1 MKKITGMQLRMA
13 RVALKWRVDDLSK
26 ASDVGW
32 ARIQNM
38 EKDNGIIENSQVE
51 KLVSTLESKGIS
63 FEKGDE
69 NYQPYVR
76 VKI

>member
-1 MKKITGMQLRMA
+1 MQLRMA

-38 EKDNGIIENSQVE
+38 EKDNGYIENSQIE
-51 KLVSTLESKGIS
+51 KLVSTLNLKEFLLKKKMKTINLML
-63 FEKGDE
+63 E
-69 NYQPYVR
+69 
-76 VKI
+76 